1 MFPVRDA
8 DASRADVK
16 VAMLVVAALGGGR
29 VEVEFD
35 THCIGGEKIVV
46 VISVRLDVEVLKSL
60 APLLGAL
67 GG

>member
-8 DASRADVK
+8 DASGADVK
-16 VAMLVVAALGGGR
+16 VAMLVVASLGGGS

-35 THCIGGEKIVV
+35 IDCVGGEKSAVM
-46 VISVRLDVEVLKSL
+46 ISVRLDVEVLKSL
-60 APLLGAL
+60 APWLGAL

>member
-29 VEVEFD
+29 EFD
-35 THCIGGEKIVV
+35 IHCVGGEKIVV